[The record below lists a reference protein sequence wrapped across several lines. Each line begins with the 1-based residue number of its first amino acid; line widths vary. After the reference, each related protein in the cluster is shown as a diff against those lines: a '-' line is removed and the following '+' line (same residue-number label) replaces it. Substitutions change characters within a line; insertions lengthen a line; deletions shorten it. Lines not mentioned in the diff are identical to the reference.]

1 MKKQNASPKITIFEN
16 HEIDILYDK
25 DTNLAEIRKK
35 FFDAGYKET
44 YNIEPE
50 TEEQG
55 NIFFTKKVVS
65 TQ

>member
-35 FFDAGYKET
+35 FFEAGYKET
-44 YNIEPE
+44 YNIEAE
-50 TEEQG
+50 DGAKG
-55 NIFFTKKVVS
+55 NIFFTKKLVS
-65 TQ
+65 KQ

>member
-1 MKKQNASPKITIFEN
+1 MKKQKESKITIFEN

-25 DTNLAEIRKK
+25 DTNLADIRKK

-50 TEEQG
+50 PEEKG
-55 NIFFTKKVVS
+55 NIFFTKKLVS
-65 TQ
+65 NQ